1 MDSSLEDAAKHLVRE
16 IRRTAP
22 PFVNMKDVEVVAA
35 LTKLEEILGIVPQ
48 KQEYT
53 MPKKQVSNPSD
64 LPF

>member
-16 IRRTAP
+16 IRRTQP

-35 LTKLEEILGIVPQ
+35 LTRLEEILGVIPK

-53 MPKKQVSNPSD
+53 MPKKQVVDSEN